1 MVTTL
6 FLAQV
11 MGLFC
16 LGLGVSLF
24 SKKGFADVMDGMA
37 GSRALLYV
45 AGLFTFLCGL
55 LVVLT
60 HNVWGGGLLPVLV
73 TLIGWVSL
81 LKGLFLMCLCPSSL
95 TSWIQMFKLKEL
107 YWLYAIVL
115 IVLGAY
121 LTYAGFM
128 G

>member
-1 MVTTL
+1 
-6 FLAQV
+6 

-16 LGLGVSLF
+16 VALGVSLF
-24 SKKGFADVMDGMA
+24 SKKGFADVVDGLVA
-37 GSRALLYV
+37 SRALFYV
-45 AGLFTFLCGL
+45 TGIFTFLCGL

-60 HNVWGGGLLPVLV
+60 HNVWSGGLLPVLV

-81 LKGLFLMCLCPSSL
+81 LKGLFLMCICPSSL
-95 TSWIQMFKLKEL
+95 VGWAQTFKIKEL

-115 IVLGAY
+115 VVIGAY